1 MLKPPPS
8 GFTHGEIKM
17 SRVTKS
23 RLQIKRWLSVLL
35 SAVLIPSAALAQ
47 TYPVKPIRIIVPFAA
62 GGAVD
67 VVARAVG
74 QRMSEQMASPVIIEN
89 KPGASANLGAEL
101 VAKAQPDGYTVL
113 MGANGLATNMTLFR
127 NLGFDTTKDFAPVAR
142 IGYAPLVLV
151 VEASSPA
158 KSLKDLIALAK
169 AKPGN
174 LNYGSAGNGQSGHL
188 ASELFKLTTKIDVV
202 HVPYKGGSPAL
213 TDLMGGR
220 LSFMIINPIEVVANI
235 KSGRLRALAVA
246 NPKRIAMLPDV
257 PTFTEAG
264 VPGYDASVWWG
275 LVAPAKTPKDIVAK
289 LSSEAL
295 KALEDEGVKEKL
307 SNLGAVVDPAGP
319 EQFGKFLKEEIDKWA
334 GVIKASG
341 IHAD

>member
-1 MLKPPPS
+1 MVRTGRS
-8 GFTHGEIKM
+8 QF
-17 SRVTKS
+17 
-23 RLQIKRWLSVLL
+23 QISQWLCAILGVLL
-35 SAVLIPSAALAQ
+35 IPGAAQAQ
-47 TYPVKPIRIIVPFAA
+47 NYPNKPIRIIVPFAA

-74 QRMSEQMASPVIIEN
+74 QRMSEQMGNPVIIEN
-89 KPGASANLGAEL
+89 KPGASANLGAEQ

-113 MGANGLATNMTLFR
+113 MGANGLATNMTLFN
-127 NLGFDTTKDFAPVAR
+127 NLGFDTLRDFAPVGR
-142 IGYAPLVLV
+142 VGYAPLVLV

-158 KSLKDLIALAK
+158 KSLKDLIAQAK
-169 AKPGN
+169 AQPGG
-174 LNYGSAGNGQSGHL
+174 LNYGSAGNGGSGHL
-188 ASELFKLTTKIDVV
+188 ASELFELTTKIDVV

-220 LSFMIINPIEVVANI
+220 LSFMIINPIEVLSNI

-257 PTFTEAG
+257 PTFIEAG

-275 LVAPAKTPKDIVAK
+275 LVAPAKTPNDIVAK
-289 LSSEAL
+289 LSGEMQ
-295 KALEDEGVKEKL
+295 KALEDAGVKEKL
-307 SNLGAVVDPAGP
+307 SNLGAVIDPAGP
-319 EQFGKFLKEEIDKWA
+319 DQFGKFLKAEIDKWA
-334 GVIKASG
+334 HVIKTAN

>member
-1 MLKPPPS
+1 MC
-8 GFTHGEIKM
+8 
-17 SRVTKS
+17 RVS
-23 RLQIKRWLSVLL
+23 KRWLQVRECLCAIVCAL
-35 SAVLIPSAALAQ
+35 IIPNAVLAQ
-47 TYPVKPIRIIVPFAA
+47 TYPSKPIRIIVPFAA

-67 VVARAVG
+67 VVSRAVG

-89 KPGASANLGAEL
+89 KPGASANLGAEFA
-101 VAKAQPDGYTVL
+101 AKAPPDGYTVL

-127 NLGFDTTKDFAPVAR
+127 KLGFDTLKDFTPVAR
-142 IGYAPLVLV
+142 VGYAPLVLV

-158 KSLKDLIALAK
+158 KSLKDFIAQAK
-169 AKPGN
+169 AQPGK

-202 HVPYKGGSPAL
+202 HVPYKGGAPAL

-220 LSFMIINPIEVVANI
+220 LAFMIINPVEALPNV

-264 VPGYDASVWWG
+264 VPGYEASVWWG
-275 LVAPAKTPKDIVAK
+275 LVAPARTPKDIVAK
-289 LSSEAL
+289 LSGEAL

-307 SNLGAVVDPAGP
+307 SNLGAVIDPAGP
-319 EQFGKFLKEEIDKWA
+319 EQFGKFLRDEIDKWA
-334 GVIKASG
+334 RVIKTAG

>member
-1 MLKPPPS
+1 MNANIHMEYPKMCLTSKPWPQVKPWCCAIFCAAMLP
-8 GFTHGEIKM
+8 
-17 SRVTKS
+17 V
-23 RLQIKRWLSVLL
+23 
-35 SAVLIPSAALAQ
+35 AAMAQ
-47 TYPVKPIRIIVPFAA
+47 NYPNKPIRIVVPFAA

-74 QRMSEQMASPVIIEN
+74 QRMSEQMGNSVIIEN
-89 KPGASANLGAEL
+89 KPGASANLGAEF

-113 MGANGLATNMTLFR
+113 LGANGLATNMTLFR
-127 NLGFDTTKDFAPVAR
+127 NLGFDTAKDFAPVAR
-142 IGYAPLVLV
+142 VGYAPLVLV

-169 AKPGN
+169 AQPGV
-174 LNYGSAGNGQSGHL
+174 LNYGSAGNGGSGHL
-188 ASELFKLTTKIDVV
+188 ATELLKLTVKIDVL
-202 HVPYKGGSPAL
+202 HVPYKGGAL
-213 TDLMGGR
+213 AMTDLLGGR
-220 LSFMIINPIEVVANI
+220 LSFMLNNPLEVMANI

-246 NPKRIAMLPDV
+246 NPKRIAMLPEV

-289 LSSEAL
+289 LSAEAQR
-295 KALEDEGVKEKL
+295 ALEDEGVKEKL
-307 SNLGAVVDPAGP
+307 SNLGAVIDPAGP
-319 EQFGKFLKEEIDKWA
+319 EQFGKFLNAEIEKW
-334 GVIKASG
+334 GNVIKTSN

>member
-1 MLKPPPS
+1 MQ
-8 GFTHGEIKM
+8 F
-17 SRVTKS
+17 
-23 RLQIKRWLSVLL
+23 KRWLGVVL
-35 SAVLIPSAALAQ
+35 SAVLLPSVAVAE
-47 TYPVKPIRIIVPFAA
+47 TYPAKPIRIVVPFAA

-74 QRMSEQMASPVIIEN
+74 QRMSEQMGSPVIIEN
-89 KPGASANLGAEL
+89 KPGASANLGAEY

-127 NLGFDTTKDFAPVAR
+127 NPGFDTAKDFAPVAR

-151 VEASSPA
+151 VQGSSPV
-158 KSLKDLIALAK
+158 KSLKDLIAMAK
-169 AKPGN
+169 AQPGV
-174 LNYGSAGNGQSGHL
+174 LNYGSAGNGSSGHL
-188 ASELFKLTTKIDVV
+188 AAELLKLTTKIDVV
-202 HVPYKGGSPAL
+202 HVPYKGGAPAM
-213 TDLMGGR
+213 TDLLGGR
-220 LSFMIINPIEVVANI
+220 LSFMLNNPLEVLSNV

-246 NPKRIAMLPDV
+246 NPTRIAMLPDV

-295 KALEDEGVKEKL
+295 KALEDKGVREKL
-307 SNLGAVVDPAGP
+307 SNLGAVIDPAGP
-319 EQFGKFLKEEIDKWA
+319 EQFGKFLNAEIDKWS

>member
-1 MLKPPPS
+1 
-8 GFTHGEIKM
+8 M

-47 TYPVKPIRIIVPFAA
+47 TYPAKPIRIIVPFAA

-101 VAKAQPDGYTVL
+101 VAKAQPVGYTVL

-289 LSSEAL
+289 LSSEVL

>member
-1 MLKPPPS
+1 MWRI
-8 GFTHGEIKM
+8 G
-17 SRVTKS
+17 
-23 RLQIKRWLSVLL
+23 KRWSQVGELL
-35 SAVLIPSAALAQ
+35 VAMFCALILQAAALAQ
-47 TYPVKPIRIIVPFAA
+47 PYPAKPIRIIVPFAA

-74 QRMSEQMASPVIIEN
+74 QRMSEQMGNPVIIED
-89 KPGASANLGAEL
+89 KPGASANLGAEF

-113 MGANGLATNMTLFR
+113 MGANGLATNMTLFH
-127 NLGFDTTKDFAPVAR
+127 NLGFDTAKDFAPIAR

-151 VEASSPA
+151 VQSSSPA

-169 AKPGN
+169 AQPGV
-174 LNYGSAGNGQSGHL
+174 LTYGSAGNGGSGHL
-188 ASELFKLTTKIDVV
+188 ASELLKLTTKIDVM
-202 HVPYKGGSPAL
+202 HVPYKGGAPAM
-213 TDLMGGR
+213 TDLLGGR
-220 LSFMIINPIEVVANI
+220 LTFMLNNPLEVIANV

-246 NPKRIAMLPDV
+246 SPRRIPMLPDV
-257 PTFTEAG
+257 PTFSEAG

-275 LVAPAKTPKDIVAK
+275 LVAPVKTPKDIVAK
-289 LSSEAL
+289 LSGEAL

-334 GVIKASG
+334 QVIKAAG

>member
-1 MLKPPPS
+1 M
-8 GFTHGEIKM
+8 
-17 SRVTKS
+17 RQVTKRS
-23 RLQIKRWLSVLL
+23 LQIHKWLSVLFC
-35 SAVLIPSAALAQ
+35 AVLIPAAALAQ
-47 TYPVKPIRIIVPFAA
+47 TYPAKPIRIIVPFAA

-74 QRMSEQMASPVIIEN
+74 QRMSEQMGNPVIIEN

-101 VAKAQPDGYTVL
+101 VAKAQPDGYTLL

-127 NLGFDTTKDFAPVAR
+127 NLGFDTAKDFAPVAR

-158 KSLKDLIALAK
+158 KSLKDLIALAR
-169 AKPGN
+169 AQPGM
-174 LNYGSAGNGQSGHL
+174 LTYGSAGNGGSGHL
-188 ASELFKLTTKIDVV
+188 ASELLKLTTKIDVM
-202 HVPYKGGSPAL
+202 HVPYKGGAPAM
-213 TDLMGGR
+213 TDLLGGR
-220 LSFMIINPIEVVANI
+220 LSFMLNNPLEVLANI

-257 PTFTEAG
+257 PTFSEAG

-295 KALEDEGVKEKL
+295 KALENEGVREKL
-307 SNLGAVVDPAGP
+307 SNLGAIVDPAGP
-319 EQFGKFLKEEIDKWA
+319 EEFGKFLNAEIDKWS
-334 GVIKASG
+334 GVIKAAG

>member
-1 MLKPPPS
+1 
-8 GFTHGEIKM
+8 M

-23 RLQIKRWLSVLL
+23 RLQIKRWLSVALA
-35 SAVLIPSAALAQ
+35 AVLVPSAALGQ

-127 NLGFDTTKDFAPVAR
+127 NLGFDTAKDFAPVAR

>member
-1 MLKPPPS
+1 
-8 GFTHGEIKM
+8 M

-47 TYPVKPIRIIVPFAA
+47 TYPAKPIRIIVPFAA

-127 NLGFDTTKDFAPVAR
+127 NLGFDTAKDFAPVAR

-289 LSSEAL
+289 LSSEVL